1 MQVARTKLT
10 DCVLYRPA
18 TMLQSSAMAFPALP
32 VSDKDTEDVHLLGI
46 FHFIMA
52 GLGVIGILFLFFHY
66 AMMSMVMNNPQIQQQ
81 MRQQQNG
88 QALPFDPQLFFHWF
102 RWFYVLVGAWG
113 VVSIVLNLVAGFML
127 RGFTGRMFIFVVAC
141 INCINLPFGTVL
153 GIFTLIVLTRDSVRL
168 RFASMAG
175 AR

>member
-1 MQVARTKLT
+1 M
-10 DCVLYRPA
+10 
-18 TMLQSSAMAFPALP
+18 
-32 VSDKDTEDVHLLGI
+32 
-46 FHFIMA
+46 
-52 GLGVIGILFLFFHY
+52 
-66 AMMSMVMNNPQIQQQ
+66 
-81 MRQQQNG
+81 
-88 QALPFDPQLFFHWF
+88 ALPFDPQLFFHWF